1 MAATLTGPG
10 VRTSVGHDMNPTQS
24 NLITAAD
31 FLKVLAKTGGSM
43 PTISTQYTVRGD
55 LRLSSETLGEEVKSL
70 HIARCIFTGSV
81 SIHELK
87 LEEKKNEGMVRLDDC
102 QFMESVEVG
111 QCSLRTLSVSEA
123 SLPRLHIWCSK
134 IKDVWLGNLQ
144 IEKRLDF
151 SDCDIAKDLHLS
163 GCTFDEFALSGNN
176 GPSRVTA
183 AVIDEHYGNDH
194 RLEPDHR
201 EQLLECACLAATQF
215 RYMGVPVVI
224 TTAMARRLNGTPV
237 SEERRLAAT

>member
-1 MAATLTGPG
+1 
-10 VRTSVGHDMNPTQS
+10 MNHQNST
-24 NLITAAD
+24 LITAAD
-31 FLKVLAKTGGSM
+31 FLEVLAKNNGNM

-55 LRLSSETLGEEVKSL
+55 LRLSSKTLGEEVKSL

-81 SIHELK
+81 SVSELK
-87 LEEKKNEGMVRLDDC
+87 LERKKGEGMVRLDDC
-102 QFMESVEVG
+102 QFIKSVEVG

-144 IEKRLDF
+144 IEKKLDF
-151 SDCDIAKDLHLS
+151 SDCDIGKDLHLS

-176 GPSRVTA
+176 GPSRIAA
-183 AVIDEHYGNDH
+183 AVIDEHYGKEHLLKPHH
-194 RLEPDHR
+194 RG
-201 EQLLECACLAATQF
+201 QLLECACLAATQF
-215 RYMGVPVVI
+215 RYLGVPVVI

-237 SEERRLAAT
+237 SEERRLAAA